1 MLCIYQILNIQKKL
15 DPMSKKENTLNTYL
29 FKRLLNY
36 VKPYNYIFIFSLMAV
51 FGLAVFGALRPVVLE
66 KILDENI
73 SLGLSDGFLQ
83 LIIIMGIL
91 LLLEVISNY
100 LFIYFAG
107 WLGQSVVK
115 DIRVL
120 LYNHIINF
128 KMKYYDKS
136 SVGVLI
142 TRSVTDM
149 ERISDI
155 FGQGL
160 FMIFSDIL
168 KMLIVGIV
176 MTTMN
181 WELSLIVFLTLP
193 LILFATKIFQRYMKI
208 AFEEVRSEVSNLNSF
223 VQERVTGMKILQLF
237 TREDIELENFKNI
250 NTRHKKGWLKTVW
263 YNSIFFPIAE
273 ILSSVT
279 LGVVV
284 WYGGISIIKDNTAS
298 IGELTAFIMMI
309 PMMFRPLNQ
318 IANKFNTLLM
328 GMVAA
333 ERVFKVIDT
342 KSSIID
348 KGEVSVSTF
357 KGEVSFNNVN
367 FSYDKE
373 VQVLNKISF
382 NIEKGSTVALVG
394 STGAGKTSVIN
405 LLSRFYEIDSGE
417 ISIDGLNIK
426 EYKLSSLRKNIG
438 IVLQD
443 VFLFSDTILNNI
455 TLKNE
460 SISIEEV
467 KLAAKQIGVHDF
479 IMSLPNNYYYNVK
492 ERGIMLSSGQRQLIA
507 FLRVYVS
514 NPQILILDE
523 ATSSIDSASELLIQ
537 KAIEK
542 ITKNRTSLII
552 AHRLATV
559 KKANNIIVMDSGNI
573 IEQGSHKQL
582 INNMDGYYKKLYD
595 VQFDIKKTN

>member
-1 MLCIYQILNIQKKL
+1 MNKKENILNI
-15 DPMSKKENTLNTYL
+15 YL
-29 FKRLLNY
+29 FKRLLIF
-36 VKPYNYIFIFSLMAV
+36 VSPYYYIFISSLLSV
-51 FGLAVFGALRPVVLE
+51 FGLAIFGALRPVVLE
-66 KILDENI
+66 KVLDENI
-73 SLGLSDGFLQ
+73 SQGLSDGFLQ
-83 LIIIMGIL
+83 LIFLMAVL
-91 LLLEVISNY
+91 LLFEVISNY

-107 WLGQSVVK
+107 LLGQSVVK

-149 ERISDI
+149 ERIADI

-160 FMIFSDIL
+160 FMIFSDVL

-176 MTTMN
+176 MIIMN
-181 WELSLIVFLTLP
+181 WELSIIVFLTLP
-193 LILFATKIFQRYMKI
+193 LILFATKIFQRYMKA
-208 AFEEVRSEVSNLNSF
+208 AFEEVRSEVSKLNSF

-237 TREDIELENFKNI
+237 AREEIEFENFKKI
-250 NTRHKKGWLKTVW
+250 NARHKNGWLKTVW

-273 ILSSVT
+273 ILSSLT
-279 LGVVV
+279 LGVIV
-284 WYGGISIIKDNTAS
+284 WYGGINIITDKTAS

-342 KSSIID
+342 ESHIID
-348 KGEVSVSTF
+348 KGEILVNTF
-357 KGEVSFNNVN
+357 KGDVSFKNVN
-367 FSYDKE
+367 FSY
-373 VQVLNKISF
+373 VPNTQVLNQISF
-382 NIEKGSTVALVG
+382 DIKKGSTVAIVG
-394 STGAGKTSVIN
+394 STGAGKTSIIN
-405 LLSRFYEIDSGE
+405 LLNRFYEIDSGE
-417 ISIDGLNIK
+417 ISIDGINIK
-426 EYKLSSLRKNIG
+426 DYKLSNLRKNIG

-443 VFLFSDTILNNI
+443 VFLFSDTIFNNI
-455 TLKNE
+455 TLKDE
-460 SISIEEV
+460 SISLNEV

-514 NPQILILDE
+514 DPQILILDE
-523 ATSSIDSASELLIQ
+523 ATSSIDSTSEVLIQ
-537 KAIEK
+537 NATEK
-542 ITKNRTSLII
+542 LTKNRTSLII
-552 AHRLATV
+552 AHRLATI

-573 IEQGSHKQL
+573 IEQGSHKEL
-582 INNMDGYYKKLYD
+582 ISNMDGYYKKLYD
-595 VQFDIKKTN
+595 VQFQVKNVS

>member
-1 MLCIYQILNIQKKL
+1 MNKKENILNI
-15 DPMSKKENTLNTYL
+15 YL
-29 FKRLLNY
+29 FKRLLAF
-36 VKPYNYIFIFSLMAV
+36 VSPYNYIFISSLLSV

-73 SLGLSDGFLQ
+73 SQGLSDGFLQ
-83 LIIIMGIL
+83 LIVLMGFL

-149 ERISDI
+149 ERIADI

-176 MTTMN
+176 MIIMN
-181 WELSLIVFLTLP
+181 WELSIIVFLTLP
-193 LILFATKIFQRYMKI
+193 LILFATTIFQRYMKV

-237 TREDIELENFKNI
+237 TREDIEFENFKKI
-250 NTRHKKGWLKTVW
+250 NGRHKNGWLKTVW

-273 ILSSVT
+273 ILSSLT
-279 LGVVV
+279 LGVIV
-284 WYGGISIIKDNTAS
+284 WYGGVSVITDNTAS

-348 KGEVSVSTF
+348 DGEILVNTF
-357 KGEVSFNNVN
+357 QGDVCFRNVN
-367 FSYDKE
+367 FSYIPNT
-373 VQVLNKISF
+373 QVLNEISF
-382 NIEKGSTVALVG
+382 NIKKGSTVALVG

-405 LLSRFYEIDSGE
+405 LLNRFYDIDSGE
-417 ISIDGLNIK
+417 ISIDGINIMD
-426 EYKLSSLRKNIG
+426 YKLSSLRKNIG

-443 VFLFSDTILNNI
+443 VFLFSDTIFNNI
-455 TLKNE
+455 TLKDDN
-460 SISIEEV
+460 ISINEV

-514 NPQILILDE
+514 DPQILILDE
-523 ATSSIDSASELLIQ
+523 ATSSIDSASEILIQ
-537 KAIEK
+537 NATEK
-542 ITKNRTSLII
+542 LTKNRTSLII

-559 KKANNIIVMDSGNI
+559 KKADNIIVMDSGNI
-573 IEQGSHKQL
+573 IEQGSHKEL
-582 INNMDGYYKKLYD
+582 INNIVGYYKKLYD
-595 VQFDIKKTN
+595 VQFQVKSES

>member
-1 MLCIYQILNIQKKL
+1 
-15 DPMSKKENTLNTYL
+15 MSKKENILNTYL
-29 FKRLLNY
+29 FKRLLAF
-36 VKPYNYIFIFSLMAV
+36 VKPYNYIFIFSLLAV
-51 FGLAVFGALRPVVLE
+51 FGLAIFGALRPVVLE
-66 KILDENI
+66 KVLDENI
-73 SLGLSDGFLQ
+73 SQGISDGFLQ
-83 LIIIMGIL
+83 LIIVMGVL
-91 LLLEVISNY
+91 LLLEVLSNY

-120 LYNHIINF
+120 LYNHIISF

-149 ERISDI
+149 ERIADI
-155 FGQGL
+155 FGEGL
-160 FMIFSDIL
+160 FMIFSDLL

-176 MTTMN
+176 MITMN
-181 WELSLIVFLTLP
+181 WELSIIVFLTLP
-193 LILFATKIFQRYMKI
+193 IILVATKIFQRYMKI

-237 TREDIELENFKNI
+237 TREDIEFENFKNI
-250 NTRHKKGWLKTVW
+250 NERHKKGWLKTVW
-263 YNSIFFPIAE
+263 YNSVFFPIAE
-273 ILSSVT
+273 VLSSFT

-284 WYGGISIIKDNTAS
+284 WYGGINIIKDNTAS

-348 KGEVSVSTF
+348 EGEIVVDTFEGEVCF
-357 KGEVSFNNVN
+357 DKVN
-367 FSYDKE
+367 FSYNDG
-373 VQVLNKISF
+373 VQVLNEISF
-382 NIEKGSTVALVG
+382 NIKKGSTVAIVG

-405 LLSRFYEIDSGE
+405 LLTRFYEIDAGE
-417 ISIDGLNIK
+417 IFIDGRNLK
-426 EYKLSSLRKNIG
+426 DYRLSTLRKNIG

-455 TLKNE
+455 TLKNDD
-460 SISIEEV
+460 ITTDQVI
-467 KLAAKQIGVHDF
+467 LAAQQIGVHDF
-479 IMSLPNNYYYNVK
+479 IMTLPGNYYYNVK

-523 ATSSIDSASELLIQ
+523 ATSSVDTASELLIQ

-559 KKANNIIVMDSGNI
+559 KNANNIIVMDSGNI
-573 IEQGSHKQL
+573 IEQGSHKEL
-582 INNMDGYYKKLYD
+582 INNVDGYYKKLYD
-595 VQFDIKKTN
+595 VQFEVKKTS

>member
-1 MLCIYQILNIQKKL
+1 MNKKENILNI
-15 DPMSKKENTLNTYL
+15 YL
-29 FKRLLNY
+29 FKRLLTF
-36 VKPYNYIFIFSLMAV
+36 VSPYYYIFISSLLSV
-51 FGLAVFGALRPVVLE
+51 FGLAIFGALRPVVLE
-66 KILDENI
+66 KVLDENI
-73 SLGLSDGFLQ
+73 SQGLSDGFLQ
-83 LIIIMGIL
+83 LIFLMAVL
-91 LLLEVISNY
+91 LLFEVISNY

-107 WLGQSVVK
+107 LLGQSVVK

-149 ERISDI
+149 ERIADI

-160 FMIFSDIL
+160 FMIFSDVL

-176 MTTMN
+176 MIIMN
-181 WELSLIVFLTLP
+181 WELSIIVFLTLP
-193 LILFATKIFQRYMKI
+193 LILFATKIFQRYMKA
-208 AFEEVRSEVSNLNSF
+208 AFEEVRSEVSKLNSF

-237 TREDIELENFKNI
+237 AREEIEFENFKKI
-250 NTRHKKGWLKTVW
+250 NARHKNGWLKTVW

-273 ILSSVT
+273 ILSSLT
-279 LGVVV
+279 LGVIV
-284 WYGGISIIKDNTAS
+284 WYGGINIITDKTAS

-342 KSSIID
+342 ESHIID
-348 KGEVSVSTF
+348 KGEILVNTF
-357 KGEVSFNNVN
+357 KGDVSFKNVN
-367 FSYDKE
+367 FSY
-373 VQVLNKISF
+373 VPNTQVLNQISF
-382 NIEKGSTVALVG
+382 DIKEGSTVAIVG
-394 STGAGKTSVIN
+394 STGAGKTSIIN
-405 LLSRFYEIDSGE
+405 LLNRFYEIDSGE
-417 ISIDGLNIK
+417 ISIDGININD
-426 EYKLSSLRKNIG
+426 YKLSNLRKNIG

-443 VFLFSDTILNNI
+443 VFLFSDTIFNNI
-455 TLKNE
+455 TLKDE
-460 SISIEEV
+460 SISLNEV

-514 NPQILILDE
+514 DPQILILDE
-523 ATSSIDSASELLIQ
+523 ATSSIDSTSELLIQ
-537 KAIEK
+537 NATEK
-542 ITKNRTSLII
+542 LTKNRTSLII
-552 AHRLATV
+552 AHRLATI

-573 IEQGSHKQL
+573 IEQGSHKEL
-582 INNMDGYYKKLYD
+582 ISNMDGYYKKLYD
-595 VQFDIKKTN
+595 VQFQVKNVS

>member
-1 MLCIYQILNIQKKL
+1 MNKKENILNI
-15 DPMSKKENTLNTYL
+15 YL
-29 FKRLLNY
+29 FKRLLTF
-36 VKPYNYIFIFSLMAV
+36 VSPYYYIFISSLFSV
-51 FGLAVFGALRPVVLE
+51 FGLAIFGALRPVVLE
-66 KILDENI
+66 KVLDENI
-73 SLGLSDGFLQ
+73 SQGLSDGFLQ
-83 LIIIMGIL
+83 LIFLMAVL
-91 LLLEVISNY
+91 LLFEVISNY

-107 WLGQSVVK
+107 LLGQSVVK

-120 LYNHIINF
+120 LYKHIINF

-149 ERISDI
+149 ERIADI

-176 MTTMN
+176 MILMN
-181 WELSLIVFLTLP
+181 WELSIIVFLTLP
-193 LILFATKIFQRYMKI
+193 LILYATKVFQRFMKV

-237 TREDIELENFKNI
+237 TREEVEFENFKKI
-250 NTRHKKGWLKTVW
+250 NARHKNGWLKTVW

-273 ILSSVT
+273 ILSSLT
-279 LGVVV
+279 LGIIV
-284 WYGGISIIKDNTAS
+284 WYGGINIITDNTAS

-342 KSSIID
+342 NSNIID
-348 KGEVSVSTF
+348 NGEILVNTF
-357 KGEVSFNNVN
+357 KGDVCFKNVN
-367 FSYDKE
+367 FSY
-373 VQVLNKISF
+373 VPNTQVLNNISF
-382 NIEKGSTVALVG
+382 NIKKGSTVAIVG

-405 LLSRFYEIDSGE
+405 LLNRFYEINSGE
-417 ISIDGLNIK
+417 ISIDGINIK
-426 EYKLSSLRKNIG
+426 DYKLSNLRKNIG

-443 VFLFSDTILNNI
+443 VFLFSDTIFNNI
-455 TLKNE
+455 TLKDD
-460 SISIEEV
+460 SISLDQV

-514 NPQILILDE
+514 DPQILILDE
-523 ATSSIDSASELLIQ
+523 ATSSIDSTSEILIQ
-537 KAIEK
+537 NATEK
-542 ITKNRTSLII
+542 LTKNRTSLII
-552 AHRLATV
+552 AHRLATI

-573 IEQGSHKQL
+573 IEQGSHKEL
-582 INNMDGYYKKLYD
+582 ISNLDGYYKKLYD
-595 VQFDIKKTN
+595 VQFQVKNVS

>member
-1 MLCIYQILNIQKKL
+1 MLYIYQILNIQKKL

-36 VKPYNYIFIFSLMAV
+36 VRPYNYIFIFSLMAV
-51 FGLAVFGALRPVVLE
+51 FGLALFGALRPVVLE

-83 LIIIMGIL
+83 LIIIMGVL

-348 KGEVSVSTF
+348 KGEVSISTF
-357 KGEVSFNNVN
+357 KGEVCFNNVN
-367 FSYDKE
+367 FSYDQE

-382 NIEKGSTVALVG
+382 NVEKGSTVALVG

-417 ISIDGLNIK
+417 ILIDGLNIK

-460 SISIEEV
+460 SISLEEV
-467 KLAAKQIGVHDF
+467 KLAAEQIGVHDF

-573 IEQGSHKQL
+573 IEQGSHKEL
-582 INNMDGYYKKLYD
+582 INNIDGYYKKLYD

>member
-1 MLCIYQILNIQKKL
+1 MNKKENILNI
-15 DPMSKKENTLNTYL
+15 YL
-29 FKRLLNY
+29 FRRLLAF
-36 VKPYNYIFIFSLMAV
+36 VSPYNYIFISSLLSV

-73 SLGLSDGFLQ
+73 SQGLRDGFLQ
-83 LIIIMGIL
+83 LIVLMGFL

-149 ERISDI
+149 ERIADI

-176 MTTMN
+176 MIIMN
-181 WELSLIVFLTLP
+181 WELSIIVFFTLP
-193 LILFATKIFQRYMKI
+193 LILFATIIFQRYMKV

-237 TREDIELENFKNI
+237 TREKIEYENFKKI
-250 NTRHKKGWLKTVW
+250 NARHKNGWLKTVW

-273 ILSSVT
+273 ILSSLT
-279 LGVVV
+279 LGVIV
-284 WYGGISIIKDNTAS
+284 WYGGVSVITDNTAS

-348 KGEVSVSTF
+348 EGKISVDN
-357 KGEVSFNNVN
+357 FNGDVCFNKVN
-367 FSYDKE
+367 FSYIPNN
-373 VQVLNKISF
+373 QVLNEISF
-382 NIEKGSTVALVG
+382 NIKKGSTVAFVG

-405 LLSRFYEIDSGE
+405 LLNRFYDIDSGE
-417 ISIDGLNIK
+417 ISIDGINIK
-426 EYKLSSLRKNIG
+426 NYKLSSLRKNIG

-443 VFLFSDTILNNI
+443 VFLFSDTIFNNI
-455 TLKNE
+455 TLKDDN
-460 SISIEEV
+460 ISINEV
-467 KLAAKQIGVHDF
+467 KFAAKQIGVHDF
-479 IMSLPNNYYYNVK
+479 IMSLPKNYYYNVK

-514 NPQILILDE
+514 DPQILILDE
-523 ATSSIDSASELLIQ
+523 ATSSIDSASEILIQ
-537 KAIEK
+537 NATKK
-542 ITKNRTSLII
+542 LTKNRTSLII

-573 IEQGSHKQL
+573 IEQGSHKEL
-582 INNMDGYYKKLYD
+582 INNIDGYYKKLYD
-595 VQFDIKKTN
+595 VQFQVKNVS

>member
-1 MLCIYQILNIQKKL
+1 MLYIYQILNTQKKL
-15 DPMSKKENTLNTYL
+15 DSMSKKENTLNTYL
-29 FKRLLNY
+29 FKRLLTY
-36 VKPYNYIFIFSLMAV
+36 VRPYNYIFIFSLMAV
-51 FGLAVFGALRPVVLE
+51 LGLAVFGALRPVVLE

-83 LIIIMGIL
+83 LIIIMGLL

-237 TREDIELENFKNI
+237 TREDVELENFKKI
-250 NTRHKKGWLKTVW
+250 NTRHKNGWLKTVW

-273 ILSSVT
+273 ILSSLT

-284 WYGGISIIKDNTAS
+284 WYGGVSIIKDNTAS

-357 KGEVSFNNVN
+357 KGEVCFNNVN
-367 FSYDKE
+367 FSYDQE

-417 ISIDGLNIK
+417 ILIDGLNIK

-460 SISIEEV
+460 SISLEEV
-467 KLAAKQIGVHDF
+467 KLAAEQIGVHDF

-523 ATSSIDSASELLIQ
+523 ATSSVDSASELLIQ

-573 IEQGSHKQL
+573 IEQGSHKEL
-582 INNMDGYYKKLYD
+582 INNIDGYYKKLYD

>member
-1 MLCIYQILNIQKKL
+1 MNKKENILNI
-15 DPMSKKENTLNTYL
+15 YL
-29 FKRLLNY
+29 FKRLLAF
-36 VKPYNYIFIFSLMAV
+36 VSPYNYIFISSLLSV

-73 SLGLSDGFLQ
+73 SQGISNGFLQ
-83 LIIIMGIL
+83 LIVLMGFL

-149 ERISDI
+149 ERIADI

-176 MTTMN
+176 MIIMN
-181 WELSLIVFLTLP
+181 WELSIIVFLTLP
-193 LILFATKIFQRYMKI
+193 LILFATTIFQRYMKV

-237 TREDIELENFKNI
+237 TREDIEFENFKKI
-250 NTRHKKGWLKTVW
+250 NGRHKNGWLKTVW

-273 ILSSVT
+273 ILSSLT
-279 LGVVV
+279 LGVIV
-284 WYGGISIIKDNTAS
+284 WYGGVSVITDNTAS

-348 KGEVSVSTF
+348 EGEILVNTF
-357 KGEVSFNNVN
+357 KGDVCFRNVN
-367 FSYDKE
+367 FSYIPNT
-373 VQVLNKISF
+373 QVLNEISF
-382 NIEKGSTVALVG
+382 NIKKGSTVALVG

-405 LLSRFYEIDSGE
+405 LLNRFYDIDSGE
-417 ISIDGLNIK
+417 ISIDGINIMD
-426 EYKLSSLRKNIG
+426 YKLSSLRKNIG

-443 VFLFSDTILNNI
+443 VFLFSDTIFNNI
-455 TLKNE
+455 TLKDDN
-460 SISIEEV
+460 ISINEV

-523 ATSSIDSASELLIQ
+523 ATSSIDSASEILIQ
-537 KAIEK
+537 NATEK
-542 ITKNRTSLII
+542 LTKNRTSLII

-559 KKANNIIVMDSGNI
+559 KKADNIIVMDSGNV
-573 IEQGSHKQL
+573 IEQGSHKEL
-582 INNMDGYYKKLYD
+582 INNIDGYYKKLYD
-595 VQFDIKKTN
+595 VQFQVKNVS

>member
-1 MLCIYQILNIQKKL
+1 MNKKENILNI
-15 DPMSKKENTLNTYL
+15 YL
-29 FKRLLNY
+29 FKRLLTF
-36 VKPYNYIFIFSLMAV
+36 VSPYYYIFISSLFSV
-51 FGLAVFGALRPVVLE
+51 FGLAIFGALRPVVLE
-66 KILDENI
+66 KVLDENI
-73 SLGLSDGFLQ
+73 SQGVSDGFLQ
-83 LIIIMGIL
+83 LIFLMAIL
-91 LLLEVISNY
+91 LLFEVISNY

-107 WLGQSVVK
+107 LLGQSVVK

-120 LYNHIINF
+120 LYKHIINF

-149 ERISDI
+149 ERIADI

-176 MTTMN
+176 MILMN
-181 WELSLIVFLTLP
+181 WELSIIIFLTLP
-193 LILFATKIFQRYMKI
+193 LILFATKIFQRFMKV

-237 TREDIELENFKNI
+237 TREEVEFENFKKI
-250 NTRHKKGWLKTVW
+250 NARHKNGWLKTVW

-273 ILSSVT
+273 ILSSLT
-279 LGVVV
+279 LGIIV
-284 WYGGISIIKDNTAS
+284 WYGGINIITDNTAS

-342 KSSIID
+342 NSNIID
-348 KGEVSVSTF
+348 NGEILVNTF
-357 KGEVSFNNVN
+357 KGDICFKNVN
-367 FSYDKE
+367 FSY
-373 VQVLNKISF
+373 VPNTQVLNNISF
-382 NIEKGSTVALVG
+382 NIKKGSTVAIVG

-405 LLSRFYEIDSGE
+405 LLNRFYEINSGE
-417 ISIDGLNIK
+417 ISIDGINIK
-426 EYKLSSLRKNIG
+426 DYKLSNLRKNIG

-443 VFLFSDTILNNI
+443 VFLFSDSIFNNI
-455 TLKNE
+455 TLKDDT
-460 SISIEEV
+460 ISLNQV
-467 KLAAKQIGVHDF
+467 KLAAKQIGVHNF

-514 NPQILILDE
+514 DPQILILDE
-523 ATSSIDSASELLIQ
+523 ATSSIDSKSEILIQ
-537 KAIEK
+537 NATEK
-542 ITKNRTSLII
+542 LTKNRTSLII
-552 AHRLATV
+552 AHRLATI

-573 IEQGSHKQL
+573 IEQGSHKEL
-582 INNMDGYYKKLYD
+582 ISNLDGYYKKLYD
-595 VQFDIKKTN
+595 VQFQVKNVS

>member
-1 MLCIYQILNIQKKL
+1 MNKKENILNI
-15 DPMSKKENTLNTYL
+15 YL
-29 FKRLLNY
+29 FKRLLTF
-36 VKPYNYIFIFSLMAV
+36 VSPYYYIFISSLFSV
-51 FGLAVFGALRPVVLE
+51 FGLAIFGALRPVVLE
-66 KILDENI
+66 KVLDENI
-73 SLGLSDGFLQ
+73 SQGLSDGFLQ
-83 LIIIMGIL
+83 LIFLMAGL
-91 LLLEVISNY
+91 LLFEVISNY

-107 WLGQSVVK
+107 LLGQSVVK

-149 ERISDI
+149 ERIADI

-176 MTTMN
+176 MIVMN
-181 WELSLIVFLTLP
+181 WELSIIVFLTLP
-193 LILFATKIFQRYMKI
+193 LILFATKIFQRYMKV
-208 AFEEVRSEVSNLNSF
+208 AFEEVRTEVSNLNSF

-237 TREDIELENFKNI
+237 AREEVEFENFKKI
-250 NTRHKKGWLKTVW
+250 NARHKNGWLKTVW

-273 ILSSVT
+273 ILSSLT
-279 LGVVV
+279 LGVIV
-284 WYGGISIIKDNTAS
+284 WYGGINIITDKTAS

-342 KSSIID
+342 NSNIID
-348 KGEVSVSTF
+348 EGEILVNTLN
-357 KGEVSFNNVN
+357 GDVSFKNVN
-367 FSYDKE
+367 FSY
-373 VQVLNKISF
+373 VPNTQVLNQISF
-382 NIEKGSTVALVG
+382 NIKKGSTVAIVG

-405 LLSRFYEIDSGE
+405 LLNRFYEIDSGE
-417 ISIDGLNIK
+417 ISIDGINIK
-426 EYKLSSLRKNIG
+426 DYKLSNLRKNIG

-443 VFLFSDTILNNI
+443 VFLFSDTIFNNI
-455 TLKNE
+455 TLKDE
-460 SISIEEV
+460 SISLNEV

-514 NPQILILDE
+514 DPQILILDE
-523 ATSSIDSASELLIQ
+523 ATSSIDSTSEVLIQ
-537 KAIEK
+537 NATEK
-542 ITKNRTSLII
+542 LTKNRTSLII
-552 AHRLATV
+552 AHRLATI

-573 IEQGSHKQL
+573 IEQGSHKEL
-582 INNMDGYYKKLYD
+582 ISNKDGYYKKLYD
-595 VQFDIKKTN
+595 VQFQVKKVS

>member
-1 MLCIYQILNIQKKL
+1 MLYIYQILNIQKKL

-36 VKPYNYIFIFSLMAV
+36 VRPYNYIFIFSLMAV
-51 FGLAVFGALRPVVLE
+51 FGLALFGALRPVVLE

-83 LIIIMGIL
+83 LIIIMGVL

-357 KGEVSFNNVN
+357 KGEVCFNNVN
-367 FSYDKE
+367 FSYDQE

-467 KLAAKQIGVHDF
+467 KLAAEQIGVHDF

-523 ATSSIDSASELLIQ
+523 ATSSVDSASELLIQ

-573 IEQGSHKQL
+573 IEQGSHNEL
-582 INNMDGYYKKLYD
+582 INNIDGYYKKLYD
-595 VQFDIKKTN
+595 VQFEVKKTN

>member
-1 MLCIYQILNIQKKL
+1 MLYIYQILNIQKKL

-36 VKPYNYIFIFSLMAV
+36 VRPYNYIFIFSLMAV
-51 FGLAVFGALRPVVLE
+51 FGLALFGALRPVVLE

-83 LIIIMGIL
+83 LIIIMGVL

-357 KGEVSFNNVN
+357 KGEVCFNNVN
-367 FSYDKE
+367 FSYDQE

-417 ISIDGLNIK
+417 ILIDSI
-426 EYKLSSLRKNIG
+426 SKNINFHLLG
-438 IVLQD
+438 KILVL
-443 VFLFSDTILNNI
+443 FCKMYFY
-455 TLKNE
+455 
-460 SISIEEV
+460 
-467 KLAAKQIGVHDF
+467 F
-479 IMSLPNNYYYNVK
+479 
-492 ERGIMLSSGQRQLIA
+492 
-507 FLRVYVS
+507 
-514 NPQILILDE
+514 
-523 ATSSIDSASELLIQ
+523 LIQ
-537 KAIEK
+537 
-542 ITKNRTSLII
+542 
-552 AHRLATV
+552 
-559 KKANNIIVMDSGNI
+559 
-573 IEQGSHKQL
+573 
-582 INNMDGYYKKLYD
+582 Y
-595 VQFDIKKTN
+595 

>member
-1 MLCIYQILNIQKKL
+1 
-15 DPMSKKENTLNTYL
+15 MSKKENTLNTYL

-36 VKPYNYIFIFSLMAV
+36 VRPYNYIFIFSLMAV
-51 FGLAVFGALRPVVLE
+51 FGLALFGALRPVVLE

-83 LIIIMGIL
+83 LIIIMGVL

-357 KGEVSFNNVN
+357 KGEVCFNNVN
-367 FSYDKE
+367 FSYDQE

-417 ISIDGLNIK
+417 ILIDGLNIK

-460 SISIEEV
+460 SISLEEV
-467 KLAAKQIGVHDF
+467 KLAAEQIGVHDF

-573 IEQGSHKQL
+573 IEQGSHKEL
-582 INNMDGYYKKLYD
+582 INNIDGYYKKLYD

>member
-1 MLCIYQILNIQKKL
+1 MN
-15 DPMSKKENTLNTYL
+15 KKENIINIYL
-29 FKRLLNY
+29 FKRLLAF
-36 VKPYNYIFIFSLMAV
+36 VSPYNYIFIFSLLSV

-73 SLGLSDGFLQ
+73 SQGLSDGFLQ
-83 LIIIMGIL
+83 LIVLMGFL

-149 ERISDI
+149 ERIADI

-176 MTTMN
+176 MFIMN
-181 WELSLIVFLTLP
+181 WELSIIVFLTLP
-193 LILFATKIFQRYMKI
+193 LILFATIIFQRYMKV

-237 TREDIELENFKNI
+237 TREDIEFENFKKI
-250 NTRHKKGWLKTVW
+250 NGRHKNGWLKTVW

-273 ILSSVT
+273 ILSSST
-279 LGVVV
+279 LGVIV
-284 WYGGISIIKDNTAS
+284 WYGGVSVITDNTAS
-298 IGELTAFIMMI
+298 VGELTAFIMMI

-348 KGEVSVSTF
+348 EGKISVKTF
-357 KGEVSFNNVN
+357 KGDVCFHNVN
-367 FSYDKE
+367 FSYIPNT
-373 VQVLNKISF
+373 QVLNEISF
-382 NIEKGSTVALVG
+382 NIKKGSKVAIVG

-405 LLSRFYEIDSGE
+405 LLNRFYDIDSGE
-417 ISIDGLNIK
+417 ISIDGINIMD
-426 EYKLSSLRKNIG
+426 YKLSSLRKNIG

-443 VFLFSDTILNNI
+443 VFLFSDTIFNNI
-455 TLKNE
+455 TLKDEN
-460 SISIEEV
+460 ISINEV

-479 IMSLPNNYYYNVK
+479 IMSLPNNYFYNVK

-514 NPQILILDE
+514 DPQILILDE
-523 ATSSIDSASELLIQ
+523 ATSSIDSASEILIQ
-537 KAIEK
+537 NATEK
-542 ITKNRTSLII
+542 LTKNRTSLII

-559 KKANNIIVMDSGNI
+559 KKADNIIVMDSGNI
-573 IEQGSHKQL
+573 IEQGSHKEL
-582 INNMDGYYKKLYD
+582 INHMNGYYKKLYD
-595 VQFDIKKTN
+595 VQFQVKNVS

>member
-1 MLCIYQILNIQKKL
+1 MNKKENILNI
-15 DPMSKKENTLNTYL
+15 YL
-29 FKRLLNY
+29 FKRLLTF
-36 VKPYNYIFIFSLMAV
+36 VSPYYYIFISSLFSV
-51 FGLAVFGALRPVVLE
+51 FGLAIFGALRPVVLE
-66 KILDENI
+66 KVLDENI
-73 SLGLSDGFLQ
+73 SQGLSDGFLQ
-83 LIIIMGIL
+83 LIFLMAVL
-91 LLLEVISNY
+91 LLFEVISNY

-107 WLGQSVVK
+107 LLGQSVVK

-120 LYNHIINF
+120 LYKHIINF

-149 ERISDI
+149 ERIADI

-176 MTTMN
+176 MILMN
-181 WELSLIVFLTLP
+181 WELSIIVFLTLP
-193 LILFATKIFQRYMKI
+193 LILFATKVFQRFMKV

-237 TREDIELENFKNI
+237 TREEVEFENFKKI
-250 NTRHKKGWLKTVW
+250 NARHKNGWLKTVW

-273 ILSSVT
+273 ILSSLT
-279 LGVVV
+279 LGVIV
-284 WYGGISIIKDNTAS
+284 WYGGINIITDNTAS

-342 KSSIID
+342 NSKIID
-348 KGEVSVSTF
+348 NGEILVNTF
-357 KGEVSFNNVN
+357 KGDICFKNVN
-367 FSYDKE
+367 FSY
-373 VQVLNKISF
+373 VPNTQVLNNISF
-382 NIEKGSTVALVG
+382 NIKKGSTVAIVG

-405 LLSRFYEIDSGE
+405 LLNRFYEINSGE
-417 ISIDGLNIK
+417 ISIDGINIK
-426 EYKLSSLRKNIG
+426 DYKLSNLRKNIG

-443 VFLFSDTILNNI
+443 VFLFSDSIFNNI
-455 TLKNE
+455 TLKDDT
-460 SISIEEV
+460 ISLNQV
-467 KLAAKQIGVHDF
+467 KLAAKQIGVHNF

-514 NPQILILDE
+514 DPQILILDE
-523 ATSSIDSASELLIQ
+523 ATSSIDSKSEILIQ
-537 KAIEK
+537 NATEK
-542 ITKNRTSLII
+542 LTKNRTSLII
-552 AHRLATV
+552 AHRLATI

-573 IEQGSHKQL
+573 IEQGSHKEL
-582 INNMDGYYKKLYD
+582 ISNLDGYYKKLYD
-595 VQFDIKKTN
+595 VQFQVKNVS

>member
-1 MLCIYQILNIQKKL
+1 MNKKENILNI
-15 DPMSKKENTLNTYL
+15 YL
-29 FKRLLNY
+29 FKRLLTF
-36 VKPYNYIFIFSLMAV
+36 VSPYYYIFISSLFSV
-51 FGLAVFGALRPVVLE
+51 FGLAIFGALRPVILE
-66 KILDENI
+66 KVLDENI
-73 SLGLSDGFLQ
+73 SQGLSDGFLQ
-83 LIIIMGIL
+83 LIFLMAVL

-107 WLGQSVVK
+107 LLGQSVVK

-120 LYNHIINF
+120 LYKHIINF

-149 ERISDI
+149 ERIADI

-176 MTTMN
+176 MILMN
-181 WELSLIVFLTLP
+181 WELSIIVFLTLP
-193 LILFATKIFQRYMKI
+193 LILFATKVFQRFMKV

-237 TREDIELENFKNI
+237 TREEVEFENFKKI
-250 NTRHKKGWLKTVW
+250 NARHKNGWLKTVW

-273 ILSSVT
+273 ILSSLT
-279 LGVVV
+279 LGVIV
-284 WYGGISIIKDNTAS
+284 WYGGINIITDNTAS

-342 KSSIID
+342 NSNIID
-348 KGEVSVSTF
+348 NGEILVNTF
-357 KGEVSFNNVN
+357 KGDVCFKNVN
-367 FSYDKE
+367 FSY
-373 VQVLNKISF
+373 VPNTQVLNNISF
-382 NIEKGSTVALVG
+382 NIKKGSTVAIVG

-405 LLSRFYEIDSGE
+405 LLNRFYEIDSGE
-417 ISIDGLNIK
+417 ISIDGINIK
-426 EYKLSSLRKNIG
+426 DYKLSNLRKNIG

-443 VFLFSDTILNNI
+443 VFLFSDTIFNNI
-455 TLKNE
+455 TLKDD
-460 SISIEEV
+460 SISLDQV

-523 ATSSIDSASELLIQ
+523 ATSSIDSTSEILIQ
-537 KAIEK
+537 NATEK
-542 ITKNRTSLII
+542 LTKNRTSLII
-552 AHRLATV
+552 AHRLATI

-573 IEQGSHKQL
+573 IEQGSHKEL
-582 INNMDGYYKKLYD
+582 ISNLDGYYKKLYD
-595 VQFDIKKTN
+595 LQFQVKNVS

>member
-1 MLCIYQILNIQKKL
+1 
-15 DPMSKKENTLNTYL
+15 
-29 FKRLLNY
+29 
-36 VKPYNYIFIFSLMAV
+36 
-51 FGLAVFGALRPVVLE
+51 LRPVVLE
-66 KILDENI
+66 KVLDENI
-73 SLGLSDGFLQ
+73 SQGLSDGFLQ
-83 LIIIMGIL
+83 LIFLMAIL
-91 LLLEVISNY
+91 LLFEVISNY

-107 WLGQSVVK
+107 LLGQSVVK

-120 LYNHIINF
+120 LYKHIINF

-149 ERISDI
+149 ERIADI

-176 MTTMN
+176 MILMN
-181 WELSLIVFLTLP
+181 WELSIIVFLTLP
-193 LILFATKIFQRYMKI
+193 LILYATKVFQRFMKV

-237 TREDIELENFKNI
+237 TREEVEFENFKKI
-250 NTRHKKGWLKTVW
+250 NARHKNGWLKTVW

-273 ILSSVT
+273 ILSSLT
-279 LGVVV
+279 LGVIV
-284 WYGGISIIKDNTAS
+284 WYGGINIITDNTAS

-342 KSSIID
+342 NSNIID
-348 KGEVSVSTF
+348 NGEILVNTF
-357 KGEVSFNNVN
+357 KGDVCFKNVN
-367 FSYDKE
+367 FSY
-373 VQVLNKISF
+373 VPNTQVLNNISF
-382 NIEKGSTVALVG
+382 NIKKGSTVAIVG

-405 LLSRFYEIDSGE
+405 LLNRFYEINSGE
-417 ISIDGLNIK
+417 ISIDGINIK
-426 EYKLSSLRKNIG
+426 DYKLSNLRKNIG

-443 VFLFSDTILNNI
+443 VFLFSDTIFNNI
-455 TLKNE
+455 TLKDD
-460 SISIEEV
+460 SISLDQV

-514 NPQILILDE
+514 DPQILILDE
-523 ATSSIDSASELLIQ
+523 ATSSIDSTSEILIQ
-537 KAIEK
+537 NATEK
-542 ITKNRTSLII
+542 LTKNRTSLII
-552 AHRLATV
+552 AHRLATI

-573 IEQGSHKQL
+573 IEQGSHKEL
-582 INNMDGYYKKLYD
+582 ISNLDGYYKKLYD
-595 VQFDIKKTN
+595 VQFQVKNVS

>member
-1 MLCIYQILNIQKKL
+1 MNKKENILNI
-15 DPMSKKENTLNTYL
+15 YL
-29 FKRLLNY
+29 FKRLLTF
-36 VKPYNYIFIFSLMAV
+36 VSPYYYIFISSLFSV
-51 FGLAVFGALRPVVLE
+51 FGLAIFGALRPVVLE
-66 KILDENI
+66 KVLDENI
-73 SLGLSDGFLQ
+73 SQGVSDGFLQ
-83 LIIIMGIL
+83 LIFLMAIL
-91 LLLEVISNY
+91 LLFEVISNY

-107 WLGQSVVK
+107 LLGQSVVK

-120 LYNHIINF
+120 LYKHIINF

-149 ERISDI
+149 ERIADI

-176 MTTMN
+176 MILMN
-181 WELSLIVFLTLP
+181 WELSIIIFLTLP
-193 LILFATKIFQRYMKI
+193 LILFATKIFQRFMKV

-237 TREDIELENFKNI
+237 TREEVEFENFKKI
-250 NTRHKKGWLKTVW
+250 NARHKNGWLKTVW

-273 ILSSVT
+273 ILSSLT
-279 LGVVV
+279 LGIIV
-284 WYGGISIIKDNTAS
+284 WYGGINIITDNTAS

-342 KSSIID
+342 NSNIID
-348 KGEVSVSTF
+348 NGEILVNTF
-357 KGEVSFNNVN
+357 KGDVCFKNVN
-367 FSYDKE
+367 FSY
-373 VQVLNKISF
+373 VPNTQVLNNISF
-382 NIEKGSTVALVG
+382 NIKKGSTVAIVG

-405 LLSRFYEIDSGE
+405 LLNRFYEINSGE
-417 ISIDGLNIK
+417 ISIDGINIK
-426 EYKLSSLRKNIG
+426 DYKLSNLRKNIG

-443 VFLFSDTILNNI
+443 VFLFSDTIFNNI
-455 TLKNE
+455 TLKDE
-460 SISIEEV
+460 SISLNEV
-467 KLAAKQIGVHDF
+467 KLAAKQIGVHEF

-523 ATSSIDSASELLIQ
+523 ATSSIDSTSEVLIQ
-537 KAIEK
+537 NATEK
-542 ITKNRTSLII
+542 LTENRTSLII
-552 AHRLATV
+552 AHRLATI
-559 KKANNIIVMDSGNI
+559 KKANNIIVMGSGNI
-573 IEQGSHKQL
+573 IEQGSHKEL
-582 INNMDGYYKKLYD
+582 ISNMNGYYKKLYD
-595 VQFDIKKTN
+595 AQFQVKNVS

>member
-1 MLCIYQILNIQKKL
+1 MNKKENILNI
-15 DPMSKKENTLNTYL
+15 YL
-29 FKRLLNY
+29 FKRLLTF
-36 VKPYNYIFIFSLMAV
+36 VSPYYYIFISSLFSV
-51 FGLAVFGALRPVVLE
+51 FGLAIFGALRPVVLE
-66 KILDENI
+66 KVLDENI
-73 SLGLSDGFLQ
+73 SQGLSDGFLQ
-83 LIIIMGIL
+83 LIFLMAGL
-91 LLLEVISNY
+91 LLFEVISNY

-107 WLGQSVVK
+107 LLGQSVVK

-149 ERISDI
+149 ERIADI

-176 MTTMN
+176 MIVMN
-181 WELSLIVFLTLP
+181 WELSIIVFLTLP
-193 LILFATKIFQRYMKI
+193 LILFATKIFQRYMKV
-208 AFEEVRSEVSNLNSF
+208 AFEEVRTEVSNLNSF

-237 TREDIELENFKNI
+237 TREEVEFENFKKI
-250 NTRHKKGWLKTVW
+250 NARHKNGWLKTVW

-273 ILSSVT
+273 ILSSLT
-279 LGVVV
+279 LGVIV
-284 WYGGISIIKDNTAS
+284 WYGGINIITDKTAS

-342 KSSIID
+342 NSNIID
-348 KGEVSVSTF
+348 EGEILVNTLN
-357 KGEVSFNNVN
+357 GDVSFKNVN
-367 FSYDKE
+367 FSY
-373 VQVLNKISF
+373 VPNTQVLNQISF
-382 NIEKGSTVALVG
+382 NIKKGSTVAIVG

-405 LLSRFYEIDSGE
+405 LLNRFYEIDSGE
-417 ISIDGLNIK
+417 ISIDGINIK
-426 EYKLSSLRKNIG
+426 DYKLSNLRKNIG

-443 VFLFSDTILNNI
+443 VFLFSDTIFNNI
-455 TLKNE
+455 TLKDE
-460 SISIEEV
+460 SISLNEV

-514 NPQILILDE
+514 DPQILILDE
-523 ATSSIDSASELLIQ
+523 ATSSIDSTSEVLIQ
-537 KAIEK
+537 NATEK
-542 ITKNRTSLII
+542 LTKNRTSLII
-552 AHRLATV
+552 AHRLATI

-573 IEQGSHKQL
+573 IEQGSHKEL
-582 INNMDGYYKKLYD
+582 ISNKDGYYKKLYD
-595 VQFDIKKTN
+595 VQFQVKKVS

>member
-1 MLCIYQILNIQKKL
+1 MNKKENILNI
-15 DPMSKKENTLNTYL
+15 YL
-29 FKRLLNY
+29 FKRLLTF
-36 VKPYNYIFIFSLMAV
+36 VSPYYYIFISSLFSV
-51 FGLAVFGALRPVVLE
+51 FGLAIFGALRPVVLE
-66 KILDENI
+66 KVLDENI
-73 SLGLSDGFLQ
+73 SQGLSDGFLQ
-83 LIIIMGIL
+83 LIFLMAGL
-91 LLLEVISNY
+91 LLFEVISNY

-107 WLGQSVVK
+107 LLGQSVVK

-149 ERISDI
+149 ERIADI

-176 MTTMN
+176 MILMN
-181 WELSLIVFLTLP
+181 WELSIIVFLTLP
-193 LILFATKIFQRYMKI
+193 LILFATKIFQRYMKV
-208 AFEEVRSEVSNLNSF
+208 AFEEVRTEVSNLNSF

-237 TREDIELENFKNI
+237 TREEVEFENFKKI
-250 NTRHKKGWLKTVW
+250 NARHKNGWLKTVW

-273 ILSSVT
+273 ILSSLT
-279 LGVVV
+279 LGVIV
-284 WYGGISIIKDNTAS
+284 WYGGINIITDKTAS

-342 KSSIID
+342 NSNIID
-348 KGEVSVSTF
+348 EGEILVNTF
-357 KGEVSFNNVN
+357 NGDVSFKNVN
-367 FSYDKE
+367 FSY
-373 VQVLNKISF
+373 VPNTQVLNQISF
-382 NIEKGSTVALVG
+382 NIKKGSTVAIVG

-405 LLSRFYEIDSGE
+405 LLNRFYEIDSGE
-417 ISIDGLNIK
+417 ISIDGINIK
-426 EYKLSSLRKNIG
+426 DYKLSNLRKNIG

-443 VFLFSDTILNNI
+443 VFLFSDSIFNNI
-455 TLKNE
+455 TLKDE
-460 SISIEEV
+460 SISLNEV

-514 NPQILILDE
+514 DPQILILDE
-523 ATSSIDSASELLIQ
+523 ATSSIDSTSEVLIQ
-537 KAIEK
+537 NATEK
-542 ITKNRTSLII
+542 LTKNRTSLII
-552 AHRLATV
+552 AHRLATI

-573 IEQGSHKQL
+573 IEQGSHKEL
-582 INNMDGYYKKLYD
+582 ISNKDGYYKKLYD
-595 VQFDIKKTN
+595 VQFQVKNVI

>member
-1 MLCIYQILNIQKKL
+1 MNKKENILNI
-15 DPMSKKENTLNTYL
+15 YL
-29 FKRLLNY
+29 FKRLLTF
-36 VKPYNYIFIFSLMAV
+36 VSPYYYIFISSLFSV
-51 FGLAVFGALRPVVLE
+51 FGLAIFGALRPVVLE
-66 KILDENI
+66 KVLDENI
-73 SLGLSDGFLQ
+73 SQGLSDGFLQ
-83 LIIIMGIL
+83 LIFLMAGL
-91 LLLEVISNY
+91 LLFEVISNY

-107 WLGQSVVK
+107 LLGQSVVK

-149 ERISDI
+149 ERIADI

-176 MTTMN
+176 MIVMN
-181 WELSLIVFLTLP
+181 WELSIIVFLTLP
-193 LILFATKIFQRYMKI
+193 LILFATKIFQRYMKV

-237 TREDIELENFKNI
+237 AREEVEFENFKKI
-250 NTRHKKGWLKTVW
+250 NTRHKNGWLKTVW

-273 ILSSVT
+273 ILSSLT
-279 LGVVV
+279 LGVIV
-284 WYGGISIIKDNTAS
+284 WYGGINIITDKTAS
-298 IGELTAFIMMI
+298 VGELTAFIMMI

-342 KSSIID
+342 ESNIID
-348 KGEVSVSTF
+348 KGEILVNTF
-357 KGEVSFNNVN
+357 KGDVSFKNVN
-367 FSYDKE
+367 FSY
-373 VQVLNKISF
+373 VPNTQVLNQISF
-382 NIEKGSTVALVG
+382 DIKKGSTVAIVG

-405 LLSRFYEIDSGE
+405 LLNRFYEIDSGE
-417 ISIDGLNIK
+417 ISIDGINIK
-426 EYKLSSLRKNIG
+426 DYKLSNLRKNIG

-443 VFLFSDTILNNI
+443 VFLFSDTIFNNI
-455 TLKNE
+455 TLKDE
-460 SISIEEV
+460 SISLNEV

-514 NPQILILDE
+514 DPQILILDE
-523 ATSSIDSASELLIQ
+523 ATSSIDSTSEVLIQ
-537 KAIEK
+537 NATEK
-542 ITKNRTSLII
+542 LTKNRTSLII
-552 AHRLATV
+552 AHRLATI

-573 IEQGSHKQL
+573 IEQGSHKEL
-582 INNMDGYYKKLYD
+582 ISNKDGYYKKLYD
-595 VQFDIKKTN
+595 VQFQVKNVS

>member
-193 LILFATKIFQRYMKI
+193 LVLFATKIFQRYMKI

-223 VQERVTGMKILQLF
+223 VQERITGMKILQLF

-279 LGVVV
+279 LGVIV

-348 KGEVSVSTF
+348 EGEVSVSMF

-573 IEQGSHKQL
+573 IEQGSHKEL

>member
-1 MLCIYQILNIQKKL
+1 
-15 DPMSKKENTLNTYL
+15 MSKKENTLNTYL

-36 VKPYNYIFIFSLMAV
+36 VRPYNYIFIFSLMAV

-348 KGEVSVSTF
+348 EGEVSVSMF

-573 IEQGSHKQL
+573 IEQGSHKEL

>member
-1 MLCIYQILNIQKKL
+1 MNKKENILNI
-15 DPMSKKENTLNTYL
+15 YL
-29 FKRLLNY
+29 FKRLLTF
-36 VKPYNYIFIFSLMAV
+36 VSPYYYIFISSLFSV
-51 FGLAVFGALRPVVLE
+51 FGLAIVGALRPVVLE
-66 KILDENI
+66 KVLDENI
-73 SLGLSDGFLQ
+73 SQGVSDGFLQ
-83 LIIIMGIL
+83 LIFLMAIL
-91 LLLEVISNY
+91 LLFEVISNY

-107 WLGQSVVK
+107 LLGQSVVK

-120 LYNHIINF
+120 LYKHIINF

-149 ERISDI
+149 ERIADI

-176 MTTMN
+176 MILMN
-181 WELSLIVFLTLP
+181 WELSIIIFLTLP
-193 LILFATKIFQRYMKI
+193 LILFATKIFQRFMKV

-237 TREDIELENFKNI
+237 TREEVEFENFKKI
-250 NTRHKKGWLKTVW
+250 NARHKNGWLKTVW

-273 ILSSVT
+273 ILSSLT
-279 LGVVV
+279 LGIIV
-284 WYGGISIIKDNTAS
+284 WYGGINIITDNTAS

-342 KSSIID
+342 NSNIID
-348 KGEVSVSTF
+348 NGEILVNTF
-357 KGEVSFNNVN
+357 KGDVCFKNVN
-367 FSYDKE
+367 FSY
-373 VQVLNKISF
+373 VPNTQVLNNISF
-382 NIEKGSTVALVG
+382 NIKKGSTVAIVG

-405 LLSRFYEIDSGE
+405 LLNRFYEIDSGE
-417 ISIDGLNIK
+417 ISIDGINIK
-426 EYKLSSLRKNIG
+426 DYKLSNLRKNIG

-443 VFLFSDTILNNI
+443 VFLFSDTIFNNI
-455 TLKNE
+455 TLKDD
-460 SISIEEV
+460 SISLDQV

-514 NPQILILDE
+514 DPQILILDE
-523 ATSSIDSASELLIQ
+523 ATSSIDSTSEILIQ
-537 KAIEK
+537 NATEK
-542 ITKNRTSLII
+542 LTKNRTSLII
-552 AHRLATV
+552 AHRLATI

-573 IEQGSHKQL
+573 IEQGSHKEL
-582 INNMDGYYKKLYD
+582 ISNLDGYYKKLYD
-595 VQFDIKKTN
+595 VQFQVKNVS

>member
-1 MLCIYQILNIQKKL
+1 MNKKENILNI
-15 DPMSKKENTLNTYL
+15 YL
-29 FKRLLNY
+29 FKRLLTF
-36 VKPYNYIFIFSLMAV
+36 VSPYYYIFISSLLSV
-51 FGLAVFGALRPVVLE
+51 FGLAIFGALRPVVLE
-66 KILDENI
+66 KVLDENI
-73 SLGLSDGFLQ
+73 SQGLSDGFLQ
-83 LIIIMGIL
+83 LIFLMAVL
-91 LLLEVISNY
+91 LLFEVISNY

-107 WLGQSVVK
+107 LLGQSVVK

-149 ERISDI
+149 ERIADI

-176 MTTMN
+176 MIVMN
-181 WELSLIVFLTLP
+181 WELSIIVFLTLP
-193 LILFATKIFQRYMKI
+193 LILFATKIFQRYMKV

-237 TREDIELENFKNI
+237 AREEIEFENFKKI
-250 NTRHKKGWLKTVW
+250 NARHKNGWLKTVW

-273 ILSSVT
+273 ILSSLT
-279 LGVVV
+279 LGVIV
-284 WYGGISIIKDNTAS
+284 WYGGINIITDKTAS

-342 KSSIID
+342 ESHIID
-348 KGEVSVSTF
+348 KGEILVNTF
-357 KGEVSFNNVN
+357 KGDVSFKNVN
-367 FSYDKE
+367 FSY
-373 VQVLNKISF
+373 VPNTQVLNQISF
-382 NIEKGSTVALVG
+382 DIKKGSTVAIVG
-394 STGAGKTSVIN
+394 STGAGKTSIIN
-405 LLSRFYEIDSGE
+405 LLNRFYEIDSGE
-417 ISIDGLNIK
+417 ISIDGINIK
-426 EYKLSSLRKNIG
+426 DYKLSNLRKNIG

-443 VFLFSDTILNNI
+443 VFLFSDTIFNNI
-455 TLKNE
+455 TLKDE
-460 SISIEEV
+460 SISLNEV

-514 NPQILILDE
+514 DPQILILDE
-523 ATSSIDSASELLIQ
+523 ATSSIDSTSEVLIQ
-537 KAIEK
+537 NATEK
-542 ITKNRTSLII
+542 LTKNRTSLII
-552 AHRLATV
+552 AHRLATI

-573 IEQGSHKQL
+573 IEQGSHKEL
-582 INNMDGYYKKLYD
+582 ISNMDGYYKKLYD
-595 VQFDIKKTN
+595 VQFQVKNVS

>member
-1 MLCIYQILNIQKKL
+1 MNKKENILNI
-15 DPMSKKENTLNTYL
+15 YL
-29 FKRLLNY
+29 FKRLLTF
-36 VKPYNYIFIFSLMAV
+36 VSSYNYIFIFSLLSV
-51 FGLAVFGALRPVVLE
+51 FGLALFGALRPVVLE

-73 SLGLSDGFLQ
+73 SQGLSDGFLQ
-83 LIIIMGIL
+83 LIVLMGFL

-149 ERISDI
+149 ERIADI

-176 MTTMN
+176 MIIMN
-181 WELSLIVFLTLP
+181 WELSFIVFLTLP
-193 LILFATKIFQRYMKI
+193 LILFATKIFQRYMKV

-237 TREDIELENFKNI
+237 TREEIEFQNFKKI
-250 NTRHKKGWLKTVW
+250 NTRHKNGWLKTVW

-273 ILSSVT
+273 ILSSLT

-284 WYGGISIIKDNTAS
+284 WYGGVSIITDNTAS

-348 KGEVSVSTF
+348 EGKLSINTF
-357 KGEVSFNNVN
+357 EGDVCFSKVN
-367 FSYDKE
+367 FSYTPNT
-373 VQVLNKISF
+373 QVLNEISF
-382 NIEKGSTVALVG
+382 NIKKGSSVAIVG
-394 STGAGKTSVIN
+394 ATGAGKTSVIN
-405 LLSRFYEIDSGE
+405 LLNRFYDIDSGE
-417 ISIDGLNIK
+417 ISIDGINIK
-426 EYKLSSLRKNIG
+426 DYTLSSLRKNIG

-443 VFLFSDTILNNI
+443 VFLFSDSIFNNI
-455 TLKNE
+455 TLKDD
-460 SISIEEV
+460 SISLDQV

-479 IMSLPNNYYYNVK
+479 IMSLPKNYYYNVK

-523 ATSSIDSASELLIQ
+523 ATSSIDSASEILIQ
-537 KAIEK
+537 NATEK
-542 ITKNRTSLII
+542 LTKNRTSLII

-559 KKANNIIVMDSGNI
+559 KKANNIIVMDSGKI
-573 IEQGSHKQL
+573 IEQGLHEEL
-582 INNMDGYYKKLYD
+582 INNIDGYYKKLYD
-595 VQFDIKKTN
+595 VQFQVKDAG